1 MVAVIGRCLVVWL
14 LVGLAVAELR
24 HGGRSLKEKDKD
36 DKKKKQQAVKQ
47 LKEQVAQLTQEKNTL
62 SEEVKSNARDASAKA
77 RQIAE
82 LTAQVSQQQSTIA
95 SLRVEVAKKQPSAAA
110 GNAEMEAKRLEKLT
124 AEASRQQQEIASL
137 TSQLSA
143 LKIKH
148 ETLQQ
153 EYGDPSLRYFLAS
166 KATKVYGDPGIQGA
180 ANKTFKYVLPHI
192 AEALKTSTEVYAA
205 LNESLL
211 DSMHSIL
218 GSETSF
224 EPMLPTM
231 SAFLV
236 YGMIC
241 CPVGLML
248 SYALEWVCKLRE
260 LLLATSFYL
269 FSLSALA
276 AGFVAITQRDPLKE
290 LYEHDSS
297 VFVLQQSG
305 FFVILVVQLLLIA
318 IALCGAASADDVPV
332 QAGVSKITKHL
343 RSHVSHDDDG
353 DGDGDD
359 GDDCNVAVVV
369 LVTVATVIVVVA
381 FVVVGTRPRVRCRGR
396 CRRARL
402 VFRTRRRLGHR
413 GLRFRRAGQ
422 RVQSQYG
429 VYLGTAPRHI
439 WVQSLSGTRLLCY
452 GCRATAT
459 ALPVVF
465 VTVLLL
471 TASGSAR
478 SDGSRALTTNHPYG
492 PSLVVRNYLVWDAT
506 RRELWETALLS
517 TTRRLPVREY

>member
-192 AEALKTSTEVYAA
+192 AEALKTSTEGPALGASEVYAA

-332 QAGVSKITKHL
+332 QVWLMRLCQTIFMFYFG
-343 RSHVSHDDDG
+343 
-353 DGDGDD
+353 
-359 GDDCNVAVVV
+359 
-369 LVTVATVIVVVA
+369 
-381 FVVVGTRPRVRCRGR
+381 FVYY
-396 CRRARL
+396 RL
-402 VFRTRRRLGHR
+402 VWTPTMLDEAPKTDVFGSMIGINNSSQ
-413 GLRFRRAGQ
+413 GLPYSLAASGFTLNLALEW
-422 RVQSQYG
+422 RVQGILEEDNQ
-429 VYLGTAPRHI
+429 AEKEEKE
-439 WVQSLSGTRLLCY
+439 
-452 GCRATAT
+452 A
-459 ALPVVF
+459 
-465 VTVLLL
+465 
-471 TASGSAR
+471 
-478 SDGSRALTTNHPYG
+478 
-492 PSLVVRNYLVWDAT
+492 
-506 RRELWETALLS
+506 
-517 TTRRLPVREY
+517 

>member
-1 MVAVIGRCLVVWL
+1 MAAVIGRCLIIWL

-24 HGGRSLKEKDKD
+24 HGGRALKEKGKD
-36 DKKKKQQAVKQ
+36 EKKKQQALKQ

-62 SEEVKSNARDASAKA
+62 SDEVKSNARDASAKA

-95 SLRVEVAKKQPSAAA
+95 SLRAEVAKKQPSAAA

-153 EYGDPSLRYFLAS
+153 EYGDPSIRYFLAS

-269 FSLSALA
+269 FCISALA
-276 AGFVAITQRDPLKE
+276 AGFVAVTQRDPLKE

-332 QAGVSKITKHL
+332 QVWLMRLCQTIFMFYFG
-343 RSHVSHDDDG
+343 
-353 DGDGDD
+353 
-359 GDDCNVAVVV
+359 
-369 LVTVATVIVVVA
+369 
-381 FVVVGTRPRVRCRGR
+381 FVYY
-396 CRRARL
+396 RL
-402 VFRTRRRLGHR
+402 VWTPTMLDEAPKTDLFGSMIGINDSSK
-413 GLRFRRAGQ
+413 GLPYSLAAGGFTLNLALEW
-422 RVQSQYG
+422 RVQ
-429 VYLGTAPRHI
+429 GTLEEDQAEKEEKE
-439 WVQSLSGTRLLCY
+439 
-452 GCRATAT
+452 A
-459 ALPVVF
+459 
-465 VTVLLL
+465 
-471 TASGSAR
+471 
-478 SDGSRALTTNHPYG
+478 
-492 PSLVVRNYLVWDAT
+492 
-506 RRELWETALLS
+506 
-517 TTRRLPVREY
+517 